1 MGHGLW
7 CMGQGLYQYQGRVA
21 VGGRGIGGY
30 FLGMGEGL
38 LLHIGIENSVQ
49 LFTKEVNAFITF

>member
-1 MGHGLW
+1 
-7 CMGQGLYQYQGRVA
+7 MGQGLYQYQGRVA

-49 LFTKEVNAFITF
+49 LFTKEVNVFITF